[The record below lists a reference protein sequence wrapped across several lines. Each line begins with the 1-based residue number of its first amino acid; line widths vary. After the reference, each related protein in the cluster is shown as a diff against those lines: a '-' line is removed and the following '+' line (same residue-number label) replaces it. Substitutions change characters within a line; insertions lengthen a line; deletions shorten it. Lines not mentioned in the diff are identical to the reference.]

1 MISCICFALCGSP
14 VLSFNRKSRV
24 AAECK
29 GLQLLKYP
37 TLLLFLFFRKHLD
50 GTGVFR
56 GRHPGYFFKL
66 PGKIVDGSIPQGICN
81 LGEVHILLP
90 DQFLRPGDF
99 QPGKVSNDAAAAF
112 VVEQLLELGSA
123 N

>member
-14 VLSFNRKSRV
+14 
-24 AAECK
+24 A
-29 GLQLLKYP
+29 
-37 TLLLFLFFRKHLD
+37 LLLFLFFRKHLD

-66 PGKIVDGSIPQGICN
+66 PGKIVDGSIPQGIRN

-99 QPGKVSNDAAAAF
+99 QPGKVSDDAAAAF

-123 N
+123 D